1 MQVNNHDIE
10 DLIEKEFSISEFFQ
24 YLNEYT
30 ALEHKILSK
39 LTRTDIKRDTG
50 CSYYHIQKFCESK
63 RLNLEAY
70 FKLVKYARKQI
81 AQLR

>member
-1 MQVNNHDIE
+1 MPIDRDNIE
-10 DLIEKEFSISEFFQ
+10 YLIENELSMNDFFQ

-30 ALEHKILSK
+30 QKEHIILAK
-39 LTRTDIKRDTG
+39 CTRTDIKRDTG

-63 RLNLEAY
+63 RMNLKSY
-70 FKLVKYARKQI
+70 FKLVKYARKLI